1 MVGHYH
7 PTVQPARVIASL
19 DRPAPALALSAAT
32 ILLPVLFVVALQQPL
47 DQPFGKD
54 VALYR
59 EAAGRWLSGGPFYE
73 PRQLTGPY
81 EVAHG
86 DILYPPVALWLFA
99 PAAVLP
105 DLPALSLWWGIPALI
120 TILAVARVRPR
131 PLVWPLIA
139 LCLAWPTTPLKV
151 WTGNP
156 VIWSLAAMSVAIVWR
171 GGSPFALLK
180 PSLFPFALFGIRQ
193 RAWWIGFALLVA
205 LSIPFWSMW
214 GDWAAAV
221 ANSRGG
227 GLLYSALEAPLLALP
242 LVAWAG
248 RGATPPGPRGSDMPS
263 SKGMN
268 PTSIRRP
275 R

>member
-1 MVGHYH
+1 M
-7 PTVQPARVIASL
+7 QPARVIASL
-19 DRPAPALALSAAT
+19 DRPPVALALSAAT
-32 ILLPVLFVVALQQPL
+32 MLLPVLFVVALQQPL

-54 VALYR
+54 VGLYR
-59 EAAGRWLSGGPFYE
+59 EAAGRWLASGLFYE

-105 DLPALSLWWGIPALI
+105 ELPALALWWGIPALI
-120 TILAVARVRPR
+120 TAWGVARVRPR

-139 LCLAWPTTPLKV
+139 LCLAWPATPLKV

-156 VIWSLAAMSVAIVWR
+156 VIWSMAAMAVAIIWR
-171 GGSPFALLK
+171 GGAPFALLK
-180 PSLFPFALFGIRQ
+180 PSLLPFALFGIHR
-193 RAWWIGFALLVA
+193 RAWWIGFAVLVA
-205 LSIPFWSMW
+205 LSAPFGSMW
-214 GDWAAAV
+214 GDWIAAV

-227 GLLYSALEAPLLALP
+227 GLLYSALEAPMLALP

-248 RGATPPGPRGSDMPS
+248 RRGAPPSPPGADMPS
-263 SKGMN
+263 SK
-268 PTSIRRP
+268 T
-275 R
+275 

>member
-1 MVGHYH
+1 M
-7 PTVQPARVIASL
+7 QPARVIASL
-19 DRPAPALALSAAT
+19 DRPAVALALAGAT

-59 EAAGRWLSGGPFYE
+59 EAATRWLAGGPFFE

-99 PAAVLP
+99 PAAILP
-105 DLPALSLWWGIPALI
+105 ELPALALWWGIPAAV
-120 TILAVARVRPR
+120 TIGAVRRVQPR
-131 PLVWPLIA
+131 PAVWPLIA

-156 VIWSLAAMSVAIVWR
+156 VIWSMAAMAVAIVWR
-171 GGSPFALLK
+171 GGAPFALLK

-193 RAWWIGFALLVA
+193 RAWWIGLAILVA
-205 LSIPFWSMW
+205 LSVPFGSMW
-214 GDWAAAV
+214 LDWVTAV
-221 ANSRGG
+221 SNSRGG
-227 GLLYSALEAPLLALP
+227 GLLYSALEAPILALP

-248 RGATPPGPRGSDMPS
+248 RRAAAPGPPPADMPS
-263 SKGMN
+263 SG
-268 PTSIRRP
+268 P
-275 R
+275 